1 MKKFTFRLQRLLQWR
16 IVEREREE
24 GRLQALVSELQR
36 LDAARLAVERN
47 AESAEK
53 SMLRPDVLI
62 EERQALGG
70 YRRFIAGERQ
80 RLARLRGELGS
91 RIEAQRRVL
100 VEAERNVE
108 ALRLMRDEKQ
118 AQWRREVDKEQE
130 ELISEL
136 VTARWG
142 RRV

>member
-1 MKKFTFRLQRLLQWR
+1 MRKFTFRLERLLQWR
-16 IVEREREE
+16 VLEKERED

-47 AESAEK
+47 AESEEN
-53 SMLRPDVLI
+53 SILRPDVLV

-80 RLARLRGELGS
+80 KLVRLRGELES

-100 VEAERNVE
+100 VEADRKVE
-108 ALRLMRDEKQ
+108 ALRQLRDAKQ
-118 AQWRREVDKEQE
+118 TQWRKELDKEQE
-130 ELISEL
+130 DLVSEL
-136 VTARWG
+136 VVARWG